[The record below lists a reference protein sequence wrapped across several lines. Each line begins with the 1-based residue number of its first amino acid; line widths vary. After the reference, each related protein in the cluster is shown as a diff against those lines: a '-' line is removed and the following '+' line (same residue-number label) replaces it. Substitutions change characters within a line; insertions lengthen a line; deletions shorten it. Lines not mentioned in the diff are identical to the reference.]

1 MKRENV
7 MDNSNANFSLVTI
20 NSALLEQQAVEKI
33 LACNTNTK
41 RYGLAL
47 NEQQALALVQTR
59 ISALKENKRVEF
71 CDGIVDKLISSFCD
85 SPYISQ
91 DNYESTLHEL
101 INLFYELKNSTW
113 DTISDCNLID
123 FMNMAFNSYCNGS
136 LELLFSEAT
145 RLSKHIHC
153 GGSIEDFKPK
163 ED

>member
-1 MKRENV
+1 MKREDV
-7 MDNSNANFSLVTI
+7 MDNSNANFALVTI

-41 RYGLAL
+41 RYGL
-47 NEQQALALVQTR
+47 
-59 ISALKENKRVEF
+59 
-71 CDGIVDKLISSFCD
+71 VDKLISSFCD

-123 FMNMAFNSYCNGS
+123 FMNIDFNSYCNGS

-153 GGSIEDFKPK
+153 GGSIEDFKLK